1 MNKLYVLKEL
11 GFRVS
16 WKLLAIGLYG
26 MDEIPPSITRT
37 DITDYLEDSLTEI
50 NGQTDNTVALIC
62 EKDAPE
68 KFDKLL
74 KKLAREDAAD
84 SVIQKRKWR
93 VCLLKNVIDNING
106 DALQGLLELMEFWV
120 SMRRPEDCP
129 MAFPNSNNKK
139 AVQKFYT
146 QASYDLNLSRN
157 REWLNEEISKI
168 IKAES

>member
-74 KKLAREDAAD
+74 KKLASEDAAD

-93 VCLLKNVIDNING
+93 VC
-106 DALQGLLELMEFWV
+106 
-120 SMRRPEDCP
+120 
-129 MAFPNSNNKK
+129 
-139 AVQKFYT
+139 
-146 QASYDLNLSRN
+146 
-157 REWLNEEISKI
+157 
-168 IKAES
+168 